1 MALFDTSN
9 TEITLHGTGGI
20 TTDEREIMRICGKF
34 SKLSRAIG
42 EIRHGQTTHFITKG
56 SWALHDLLKYVLSQ
70 TGPAQVKG
78 FTWSISMPAATMLL
92 KLLESGRIEKM
103 WLITDGLMTK
113 WSAAALAVLNPHC
126 EKIALT
132 GNHSKGFIVSNAEWK
147 ISVISSA
154 NFSNNPRIE
163 GGSIST
169 NPDVYRMHEEWIDRI
184 LENADPF
191 EEEPAD
197 GIETGT
203 GRSGAALPERVLFLV
218 RGLPGAGKSTT
229 ARLIADAVFEND
241 DYFTQNGVY
250 KFKAT
255 DLPKASSTCFN
266 NVRDAMENGVPRV
279 AVANVFADARSMEKY
294 ITLAGVMGYSVV
306 PLIVENRD
314 GRANIHGVPEETIA
328 GMRSRFEV
336 KLC

>member
-1 MALFDTSN
+1 MALFDTSE
-9 TEITLHGTGGI
+9 TEITLNGTGGVA
-20 TTDEREIMRICGKF
+20 TDEREIMRVCGKF
-34 SKLSRAIG
+34 SKLARAIG
-42 EIRHGQTTHFITKG
+42 DIRHGQTTHFITKG
-56 SWALHDLLKYVLSQ
+56 SWALHDLLKYVLSL
-70 TGPAQVKG
+70 TGPAEVKG

-92 KLLESGRIEKM
+92 KLIESGRIEKM

-113 WSAAALAVLNPHC
+113 LSAAALAVLNPHC

-169 NPDVYRMHEEWIDRI
+169 NPEVYRMHEEWIDKI
-184 LENADPF
+184 LTGADPF
-191 EEEPAD
+191 QEDPAD
-197 GIETGT
+197 GPDETT
-203 GRSGAALPERVLFLV
+203 NRSADGLPDRVLFLI

-229 ARLIADAVFEND
+229 ARLIADIVFEND
-241 DYFTQNGVY
+241 DYFTVNGEY
-250 KFKAT
+250 KFKAS
-255 DLPKASSTCFN
+255 DLPKASATCFN
-266 NVRDAMENGVPRV
+266 ACRDAMESRIPRV
-279 AVANVFADARSMEKY
+279 AVANVFTDARSMEKY
-294 ITLAGVMGYSVV
+294 IRLADIMGYSVV
-306 PLIVENRD
+306 PLIVENRS
-314 GRANIHGVPEETIA
+314 GRANIHSVPAETIA